1 MTEAYIVVLA
11 AGKENRYENIDIV
24 GVDKRI

>member
-24 GVDKRI
+24 GVAKRI